1 MLNKYLKNIWERNYE
16 NLTSIGIAVLIIAA
30 IAGTIYLEIGVWQE
44 CRATNSWFYCMRV
57 LSK

>member
-1 MLNKYLKNIWERNYE
+1 MPFLLEVPKEVTMKDLVKAFGVMALVVTVI
-16 NLTSIGIAVLIIAA
+16 LSI
-30 IAGTIYLEIGVWQE
+30 IYLEIGVWQE

>member
-1 MLNKYLKNIWERNYE
+1 MKDLVKAFGVMALVVTVI
-16 NLTSIGIAVLIIAA
+16 LSI
-30 IAGTIYLEIGVWQE
+30 IYLEIGVWQE

>member
-1 MLNKYLKNIWERNYE
+1 MKRQTKDMLVLGSVVTAVI
-16 NLTSIGIAVLIIAA
+16 LIVAVGI
-30 IAGTIYLEIGVWQE
+30 YYEIGLWQE

>member
-1 MLNKYLKNIWERNYE
+1 MKN
-16 NLTSIGIAVLIIAA
+16 NLMAFGIVALIIAA
-30 IAGTIYLEIGVWQE
+30 IVSMIYLEIGVWQE